1 MKTATLKFNNGNG
14 AILCSECNVIVK
26 DNNFTEDE
34 KKALIGEIKLEPYH
48 CMDCDDTPK
57 TLSIADQH
65 GEILLECEVGDK
77 YHKLL
82 LEVGMNKV
90 LEDAIERINKPRK
103 DKITGEEVKPINS
116 YFTTDLGKPA
126 KDGYTKNF
134 WGETIE
140 LKSFSTGVFV
150 ELPEELLKELKWK
163 AGDEIE
169 VSSTENCFD
178 WGEVKSMILRNLSK
192 EK

>member
-14 AILCSECNVIVK
+14 AILCSGCNVIVK

-116 YFTTDLGKPA
+116 YFTSDLK
-126 KDGYTKNF
+126 KTYTAEVQEAENGDAIINLPDELMEQMGWKEGDNIGF
-134 WGETIE
+134 EETM
-140 LKSFSTGVFV
+140 
-150 ELPEELLKELKWK
+150 
-163 AGDEIE
+163 
-169 VSSTENCFD
+169 NCFD
-178 WGEVKSMILRNLSK
+178 WGEVKSLILRNLSK